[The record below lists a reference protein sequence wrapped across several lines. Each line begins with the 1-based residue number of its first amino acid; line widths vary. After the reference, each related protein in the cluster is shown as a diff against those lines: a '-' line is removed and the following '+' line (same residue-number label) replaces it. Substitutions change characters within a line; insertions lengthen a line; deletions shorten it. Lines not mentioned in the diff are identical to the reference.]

1 MAEGKKTV
9 LIVGMAK
16 SGVSS
21 AKLLAK
27 KGYKLIIND
36 VKRDIPGLKEQ
47 LAGIEYKDALGAP
60 AEALVDM
67 CDMVVLSP
75 SVPMFRPFAQDA
87 LAKGKEVIGEIELGY
102 RYCDRGAKFVCI
114 GGTNGKTTTT
124 TLTGEIFKRA
134 GKNTFVLGNIGVPIT
149 EYADSVKAGDYV
161 VAETASLQLESIK
174 DFRPNAAGLLNI
186 TEDHLNRFGSMEAY
200 IAAKARMFENQTA
213 DDFAVLNHDDE
224 TVAGLAASIKA
235 KVIWFSQNSELD
247 EGMFMRGNEM
257 VWRKDGVDETIIDV
271 RELKIPGRHN
281 IENAMCAS
289 CLALCMGV
297 DAQTVRETLR
307 EFKGVEHRI
316 ELVREKNGI
325 VYINDS
331 KGTNPDSTIKAVL
344 AMTRPTILLLGVG
357 DYDKRS
363 DFKPLFREFGD
374 TVKGVVASGITVPEI
389 LEAAEATGFK
399 NIKVCRGTFDEMVEE
414 ATQMAKPGYAVL
426 LSPAAASWGMFSDY
440 EERGRRFKEIVKKL

>member
-124 TLTGEIFKRA
+124 TLTG
-134 GKNTFVLGNIGVPIT
+134 
-149 EYADSVKAGDYV
+149 
-161 VAETASLQLESIK
+161 
-174 DFRPNAAGLLNI
+174 
-186 TEDHLNRFGSMEAY
+186 
-200 IAAKARMFENQTA
+200 
-213 DDFAVLNHDDE
+213 
-224 TVAGLAASIKA
+224 
-235 KVIWFSQNSELD
+235 
-247 EGMFMRGNEM
+247 
-257 VWRKDGVDETIIDV
+257 
-271 RELKIPGRHN
+271 
-281 IENAMCAS
+281 
-289 CLALCMGV
+289 
-297 DAQTVRETLR
+297 
-307 EFKGVEHRI
+307 
-316 ELVREKNGI
+316 
-325 VYINDS
+325 
-331 KGTNPDSTIKAVL
+331 
-344 AMTRPTILLLGVG
+344 
-357 DYDKRS
+357 
-363 DFKPLFREFGD
+363 
-374 TVKGVVASGITVPEI
+374 
-389 LEAAEATGFK
+389 
-399 NIKVCRGTFDEMVEE
+399 
-414 ATQMAKPGYAVL
+414 
-426 LSPAAASWGMFSDY
+426 
-440 EERGRRFKEIVKKL
+440 